1 MVVHVL
7 CGTSKIAK
15 ANEDLPPLRKLC
27 GEQGE
32 VRSMPPRYMG
42 KVKSKEKYKHF

>member
-1 MVVHVL
+1 LRKQMRT
-7 CGTSKIAK
+7 C
-15 ANEDLPPLRKLC
+15 PPLRKLC